1 VLAASAVALVAVAL
15 PAKKKKEDETQVLQ
29 LPKELPSAIAGDTRR
44 LAFYVTPLSTKGL
57 LSQQVREA
65 LKNLEHQAAGNPV
78 LAIRAFVAGSGDL
91 RRVRDVVSETFTEK
105 RQSLPV
111 LSLIQAGA
119 LPLTGAQVV
128 LESIVNGRRDL
139 YSGGLAFFP
148 AEPAYSED
156 PQAPVRPLL
165 DRTMSNL
172 QSGLKAA
179 GIMPSDVLRITCFLS
194 SLDQFDAVRQR
205 VESEY
210 PHAAQNFVQTER
222 APQRA
227 VAACEATAAI
237 RESAGAP
244 LEFRNTGAANAASRV
259 ALLRTSQLVI
269 TGTQVSFGFEEKD
282 ARLAFERLG
291 KTLEP
296 LGVSVHDIA
305 FARFYPLS
313 PKMGEQV
320 SRLEPALFGRENPA
334 VSVLEFEGLAS
345 SDAGFAVDAV
355 AAKE

>member
-1 VLAASAVALVAVAL
+1 MLAALALALAAVAL
-15 PAKKKKEDETQVLQ
+15 PAKKKKEEETQVLQ

-44 LAFYVTPLSTKGL
+44 LSFYVTPLSAKGL
-57 LSQQVREA
+57 LSQQAREA
-65 LKNLEHQAAGNPV
+65 LKNLERQAAGNSV
-78 LAIRAFVAGSGDL
+78 IAIRAFVAGSGDL
-91 RRVRDVVSETFTEK
+91 RRVRDLVSETFTER
-105 RQSLPV
+105 RQPLPV

-128 LESIVNGRRDL
+128 LEAIVNGRRDL
-139 YSGGLAFFP
+139 YSGGLAFVP

-156 PQAPVRPLL
+156 PLSPVRPLL

-172 QSGLKAA
+172 RSALQAA
-179 GIMPSDVLRITCFLS
+179 GAMPSDVLRITCFLS
-194 SLDQFDAVRQR
+194 SLDQFDAVRQQ
-205 VESEY
+205 VEAEY
-210 PHAAQNFVQTER
+210 PHAAQNFVQAER
-222 APQRA
+222 GPQRA

-237 RESAGAP
+237 RESVGAP
-244 LEFRNTGAANAASRV
+244 LEFRGTATRV
-259 ALLRTSQLVI
+259 TLLRAPQLVI
-269 TGTQVSFGFEEKD
+269 TGTQVSFGYEEQD

-296 LGVSVHDIA
+296 LGVSMHDIA

-313 PKMGEQV
+313 PKIGEQV
-320 SRLEPALFGRENPA
+320 RRLEPAFFGRDNPPA

-345 SDAGFAVDAV
+345 SDAGFAIDVV